1 MGWLLS
7 ATRRGRRGYFARRAR
22 VGRAFS
28 EAGAL
33 TVSFAGKPTS
43 CTLAT
48 AGAITGID
56 PAQWTVALTPMFHG
70 TSRLVCTAGALR
82 LEVIPDG
89 TVLFFR

>member
-22 VGRAFS
+22 LWRAFMG
-28 EAGAL
+28 EGGC
-33 TVSFAGKPTS
+33 VGF
-43 CTLAT
+43 AT

-56 PAQWTVALTPMFHG
+56 PARWTVALTPTFHG